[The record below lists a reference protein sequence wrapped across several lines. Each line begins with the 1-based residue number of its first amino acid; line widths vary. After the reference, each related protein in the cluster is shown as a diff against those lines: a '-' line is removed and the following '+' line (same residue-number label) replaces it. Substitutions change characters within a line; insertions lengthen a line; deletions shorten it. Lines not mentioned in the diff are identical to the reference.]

1 MNATPRSKKHQQL
14 RVSKARATTD
24 SLAFFNLL
32 TSGEVPDELEQTC
45 QNTARACSHPLKRY
59 RCS

>member
-45 QNTARACSHPLKRY
+45 Q
-59 RCS
+59 